1 MDDKKSKNDNKQLI
15 NIIQAQYSR
24 LSKGQKLIAQYI
36 INNYDKVAFMTASKL
51 GEAVGVSESTVVR
64 FANALGYAGYPKL
77 QEGLQ
82 ELIKNKLTTV
92 QRVEMANEDYSDDS
106 IILSKV
112 LKSDIDNIKT
122 TSEDLD
128 EKAFEEASN
137 RILKSRKI
145 YILGMRS
152 SFTVAQYLAFYFNVI
167 LDNVQL
173 IRIDMG
179 DPYQQIVRMN
189 EDDIL
194 IVFSFPRYSKQSH
207 QVAKYAKSKGA
218 YIVSITDSSF
228 APVAPL
234 SDNILLVKSNM
245 ASFVDSLV
253 APMSV
258 ANALIISVAM
268 KETDD
273 IKKYFHDLEQIWE
286 EYVVYE

>member
-1 MDDKKSKNDNKQLI
+1 MKKMRMKVLALCFSMTLTVSALAGNGRLT
-15 NIIQAQYSR
+15 IQAATSQ
-24 LSKGQKLIAQYI
+24 
-36 INNYDKVAFMTASKL
+36 
-51 GEAVGVSESTVVR
+51 ESSGT
-64 FANALGYAGYPKL
+64 K
-77 QEGLQ
+77 E
-82 ELIKNKLTTV
+82 TT
-92 QRVEMANEDYSDDS
+92 EKDS
-106 IILSKV
+106 
-112 LKSDIDNIKT
+112 T
-122 TSEDLD
+122 TSADTAENKNQIIEIAD

-137 RILKSRKI
+137 KILKSRKI

-152 SFTVAQYLAFYFNVI
+152 SFTVAQYLAFYLNVI

-218 YIVSITDSSF
+218 YIVSITDSAF
-228 APVAPL
+228 APIASL
-234 SDNILLVKSNM
+234 SDNILLAKSNM

-286 EYVVYE
+286 QYVVYE

>member
-106 IILSKV
+106 TILSKV
-112 LKSDIDNIKT
+112 LKSDIDNIKAT
-122 TSEDLD
+122 
-128 EKAFEEASN
+128 FEEASN

-152 SFTVAQYLAFYFNVI
+152 SFTVAQYLAFYLNVI

-189 EDDIL
+189 EDDLL

>member
-1 MDDKKSKNDNKQLI
+1 MKILFTCSSGGHLTELLQLKKI
-15 NIIQAQYSR
+15 IIQNKSYLLTETNQLHNNLIEKVFKVQQINRKEKHFLFYFV
-24 LSKGQKLIAQYI
+24 KL
-36 INNYDKVAFMTASKL
+36 F
-51 GEAVGVSESTVVR
+51 
-64 FANALGYAGYPKL
+64 
-77 QEGLQ
+77 
-82 ELIKNKLTTV
+82 
-92 QRVEMANEDYSDDS
+92 
-106 IILSKV
+106 
-112 LKSDIDNIKT
+112 
-122 TSEDLD
+122 
-128 EKAFEEASN
+128 
-137 RILKSRKI
+137 LKSRKI

-152 SFTVAQYLAFYFNVI
+152 SFTVAQYLAFYLNVI

-189 EDDIL
+189 EEDIL

-234 SDNILLVKSNM
+234 SDNILLAKSNM

-253 APMSV
+253 AAMSV

>member
-1 MDDKKSKNDNKQLI
+1 MEDKNSKNDNKKLI
-15 NIIQAQYSR
+15 KIIQTQYPK
-24 LSKGQKLIAQYI
+24 LSKGQKLIAKYI

-51 GEAVGVSESTVVR
+51 GDTVGVSESTVVR
-64 FANALGYAGYPKL
+64 FANALGYSGYPKL

-106 IILSKV
+106 TILSKV
-112 LKSDIDNIKT
+112 LKSDINNIKST
-122 TSEDLD
+122 LD
-128 EKAFEEASN
+128 ELNEKAFEEAST

-152 SFTVAQYLAFYFNVI
+152 SFTVAQYLSFYLNVI

-189 EDDIL
+189 DEDIL
-194 IVFSFPRYSKQSH
+194 IVFSFPRYSKQSYE
-207 QVAKYAKSKGA
+207 VAKYAKSKGA

-234 SDNILLVKSNM
+234 SNNILLVKSNM

-253 APMSV
+253 AAMSI

-273 IKKYFHDLEQIWE
+273 IKKYFNDLEKIWQ

>member
-106 IILSKV
+106 TILSKV

-122 TSEDLD
+122 TS
-128 EKAFEEASN
+128 EEASN

-152 SFTVAQYLAFYFNVI
+152 SFTVAQYLAFYLNVI

>member
-1 MDDKKSKNDNKQLI
+1 
-15 NIIQAQYSR
+15 
-24 LSKGQKLIAQYI
+24 
-36 INNYDKVAFMTASKL
+36 MTASKL
-51 GEAVGVSESTVVR
+51 GETVGVSESTVVR

-106 IILSKV
+106 TILSKV
-112 LKSDIDNIKT
+112 LKSDIDNIKA
-122 TSEDLD
+122 TSEDMD
-128 EKAFEEASN
+128 EKAFEEAST

-152 SFTVAQYLAFYFNVI
+152 SFTVAQYLAFYLNVI

-189 EDDIL
+189 EEDIL

-234 SDNILLVKSNM
+234 SDNILLAKSNM

-253 APMSV
+253 AAMSV

>member
-1 MDDKKSKNDNKQLI
+1 MEDKNSKNDNKKLI
-15 NIIQAQYSR
+15 KIIQTQYPK
-24 LSKGQKLIAQYI
+24 LSKGQKLIAKYI

-51 GEAVGVSESTVVR
+51 GDTVGVSESTVVR
-64 FANALGYAGYPKL
+64 FANALGYSGYPKL

-106 IILSKV
+106 TILSKV
-112 LKSDIDNIKT
+112 LKSDINNIKST
-122 TSEDLD
+122 LD
-128 EKAFEEASN
+128 ELNEKAFEEAST

-152 SFTVAQYLAFYFNVI
+152 SFTVAQYLSFYLNVI

-189 EDDIL
+189 DEDIL
-194 IVFSFPRYSKQSH
+194 IVFSFPRYSKQSYE
-207 QVAKYAKSKGA
+207 VVKYAKSKGA

-234 SDNILLVKSNM
+234 SNNILLVKSNM

-253 APMSV
+253 AAMSI

-273 IKKYFHDLEQIWE
+273 IKKYFNDLEKIWQ

>member
-106 IILSKV
+106 TILSKV

-128 EKAFEEASN
+128 EKAFEEASQAASDYAWDLYEEQLSDDKQFMKDN
-137 RILKSRKI
+137 GLVVTELSDEDREVMKEKI
-145 YILGMRS
+145 QPVYDYLN
-152 SFTVAQYLAFYFNVI
+152 AQYDWV
-167 LDNVQL
+167 D
-173 IRIDMG
+173 D
-179 DPYQQIVRMN
+179 VRKM
-189 EDDIL
+189 
-194 IVFSFPRYSKQSH
+194 V
-207 QVAKYAKSKGA
+207 
-218 YIVSITDSSF
+218 
-228 APVAPL
+228 
-234 SDNILLVKSNM
+234 
-245 ASFVDSLV
+245 
-253 APMSV
+253 
-258 ANALIISVAM
+258 
-268 KETDD
+268 DD
-273 IKKYFHDLEQIWE
+273 IKVE
-286 EYVVYE
+286 

>member
-152 SFTVAQYLAFYFNVI
+152 SFTVAQYLAFYLNVI

-189 EDDIL
+189 EE
-194 IVFSFPRYSKQSH
+194 
-207 QVAKYAKSKGA
+207 YAKSKGA

>member
-1 MDDKKSKNDNKQLI
+1 MDDKNSRNDNKQLI
-15 NIIQAQYSR
+15 NIIQSQYPR

-51 GEAVGVSESTVVR
+51 GETVGVSESTVVR

-92 QRVEMANEDYSDDS
+92 QRVEMANEDYADDS
-106 IILSKV
+106 TILSKV
-112 LKSDIDNIKT
+112 LKSDIDNIKS
-122 TSEDLD
+122 TSEELD
-128 EKAFEEASN
+128 QKAFEEASK

-152 SFTVAQYLAFYFNVI
+152 SFTVAQYLAFYLNVI

-189 EDDIL
+189 EEDIL

-234 SDNILLVKSNM
+234 SDNILLAKSNM

-253 APMSV
+253 AAMSV